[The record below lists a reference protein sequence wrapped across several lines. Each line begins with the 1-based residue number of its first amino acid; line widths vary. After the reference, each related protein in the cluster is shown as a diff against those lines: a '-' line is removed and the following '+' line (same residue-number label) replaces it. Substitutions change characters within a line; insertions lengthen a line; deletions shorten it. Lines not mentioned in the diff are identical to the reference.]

1 MGSIPVG
8 ATKNRLTQKLSK
20 KGTTIESNAKGYQN
34 KSRYISKHNE
44 RGLLTETL
52 DYRNDSLAVK
62 QIYWYEYDRI
72 GNWTKRY
79 NSYNGNSPSLIIREI
94 AYY

>member
-20 KGTTIESNAKGYQN
+20 KGPMTESIVNGYQSQS
-34 KSRYISKHNE
+34 KYISKHNE

-62 QIYWYEYDRI
+62 QIYWYE
-72 GNWTKRY
+72 
-79 NSYNGNSPSLIIREI
+79 
-94 AYY
+94 

>member
-20 KGTTIESNAKGYQN
+20 KGPTIESNAKGYQN